1 MLLVVFLR
9 LLFDIA
15 AGFEVSLLK
24 FLPIC
29 RKILRTKP
37 DDKFVN
43 QWTLV
48 VFEGNR
54 LDRAILP
61 CKLLCHYSFL
71 RSDRDPS
78 RPFELGRVKG
88 GARNSRNRIDIQPPN
103 PLPPPQGV
111 VDPPRYSRILQDEL
125 VVRSCPP
132 KPAFLNEAAAF
143 PPRIQCFSLSAIANC
158 VSAQRFS
165 TVRA

>member
-1 MLLVVFLR
+1 MPAMLLLVFLW
-9 LLFDIA
+9 LPLDIA
-15 AGFEVSLLK
+15 AGIVVSLLK

-37 DDKFVN
+37 DDKVVN

-61 CKLLCHYSFL
+61 CNLLCHYSFL

-78 RPFELGRVKG
+78 RPFELGRVKA

-103 PLPPPQGV
+103 PFTPTTGGG
-111 VDPPRYSRILQDEL
+111 
-125 VVRSCPP
+125 
-132 KPAFLNEAAAF
+132 
-143 PPRIQCFSLSAIANC
+143 
-158 VSAQRFS
+158 
-165 TVRA
+165 